1 MDTKSNMSKSKQT
14 ILDTPES
21 KSSKIKPS
29 SELKDKKE
37 TKSPNE
43 SNISSLNISKLQS
56 QASVENN

>member
-14 ILDTPES
+14 ILDSPES

-43 SNISSLNISKLQS
+43 SISSLAISKLQS

>member
-14 ILDTPES
+14 ILDSPES

-29 SELKDKKE
+29 SELKDKKDS
-37 TKSPNE
+37 KSPNE
-43 SNISSLNISKLQS
+43 SISSLAISKLQS

>member
-43 SNISSLNISKLQS
+43 SISSLAISKLQS

>member
-1 MDTKSNMSKSKQT
+1 MDTKSNMPKSKQT
-14 ILDTPES
+14 ILDSPES

-43 SNISSLNISKLQS
+43 SISSLAISKLQS